1 MTGRT
6 YRIGEAARLLKLE
19 GYVLRFW
26 ETEFEQLRPLRTP
39 KGQRLY
45 SDADLVV
52 LRRIRTLLYEQG
64 MTIEGARRVLE
75 RECAE
80 SGDGK
85 ARTSAEDMEDVN
97 RLVLQGVPFRE
108 AYRRVGEQVQA
119 GTYRPTREVRHTHEG
134 SIGNLCN
141 DRIRA
146 KMERV
151 MERFE

>member
-1 MTGRT
+1 MDMQL
-6 YRIGEAARLLKLE
+6 IVLDLE
-19 GYVLRFW
+19 W
-26 ETEFEQLRPLRTP
+26 NQP
-39 KGQRLY
+39 
-45 SDADLVV
+45 
-52 LRRIRTLLYEQG
+52 
-64 MTIEGARRVLE
+64 
-75 RECAE
+75 
-80 SGDGK
+80 
-85 ARTSAEDMEDVN
+85 TSYQSA
-97 RLVLQGVPFRE
+97 

>member
-1 MTGRT
+1 MSQVTKRALV
-6 YRIGEAARLLKLE
+6 ESLKRLLLKKPLNKIT
-19 GYVLRFW
+19 VTDI
-26 ETEFEQLRPLRTP
+26 TEDCGISRMTFYYHFKDIL
-39 KGQRLY
+39 
-45 SDADLVV
+45 DLVEW
-52 LRRIRTLLYEQG
+52 T
-64 MTIEGARRVLE
+64 
-75 RECAE
+75 C
-80 SGDGK
+80 
-85 ARTSAEDMEDVN
+85 MEDVN

-119 GTYRPTREVRHTHEG
+119 GTYRPTREVHHTHEG

>member
-1 MTGRT
+1 M
-6 YRIGEAARLLKLE
+6 
-19 GYVLRFW
+19 
-26 ETEFEQLRPLRTP
+26 
-39 KGQRLY
+39 
-45 SDADLVV
+45 
-52 LRRIRTLLYEQG
+52 IR
-64 MTIEGARRVLE
+64 
-75 RECAE
+75 
-80 SGDGK
+80 
-85 ARTSAEDMEDVN
+85 
-97 RLVLQGVPFRE
+97 RE

>member
-1 MTGRT
+1 MTRSAWELYDWTDVSHRGSGSAAEAGRL
-6 YRIGEAARLLKLE
+6 RIA
-19 GYVLRFW
+19 

-52 LRRIRTLLYEQG
+52 LRRIRTLLHEQG

-85 ARTSAEDMEDVN
+85 ARTSAEDMLRHVESELMALQALLGRQ
-97 RLVLQGVPFRE
+97 RLK
-108 AYRRVGEQVQA
+108 
-119 GTYRPTREVRHTHEG
+119 PTR
-134 SIGNLCN
+134 
-141 DRIRA
+141 
-146 KMERV
+146 
-151 MERFE
+151 